1 MGHSFLSRGR
11 GGRWSSARWGA
22 AVRRLLDAD
31 LRGLGCSSRAEP
43 ALLVQAICQFAWVGR
58 GRDRPGLVS
67 EGGAR
72 FPRDPRVARQ
82 VAATAQ
88 KAGPEGGGL
97 AAVGL
102 VAGWRPTSTRL

>member
-1 MGHSFLSRGR
+1 MVL
-11 GGRWSSARWGA
+11 GA
-22 AVRRLLDAD
+22 
-31 LRGLGCSSRAEP
+31 LGCCGQEVAGCGPPRPGLLSLCRAGAPGE
-43 ALLVQAICQFAWVGR
+43 AVCQFGWVGR

-88 KAGPEGGGL
+88 KAGPEDGGL

-102 VAGWRPTSTRL
+102 VAGWRPTPTRL

>member
-1 MGHSFLSRGR
+1 MVRG
-11 GGRWSSARWGA
+11 A
-22 AVRRLLDAD
+22 
-31 LRGLGCSSRAEP
+31 LGCCGQEVAGCGPPRPGLLSLCRAGAPGASRLP
-43 ALLVQAICQFAWVGR
+43 VWVVGR

-88 KAGPEGGGL
+88 KAGPEDGGL

-102 VAGWRPTSTRL
+102 VAGWRPTPTRL